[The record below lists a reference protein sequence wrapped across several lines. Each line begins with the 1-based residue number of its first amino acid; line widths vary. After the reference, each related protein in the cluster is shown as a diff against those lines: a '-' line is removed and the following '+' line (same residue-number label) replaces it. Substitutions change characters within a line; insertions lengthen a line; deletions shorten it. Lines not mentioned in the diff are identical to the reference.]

1 VENLTLAQL
10 KGLAQQTHSPSIS
23 IFLPTHQA
31 GPDTQQDP
39 IRFKNLLREAELQL
53 LAGPLGPRAV
63 SGLLRPAQA
72 LLEEADA
79 LFWRHQRE
87 GLAVF
92 IAPDDFHV
100 YHLPF
105 GVEERLIIAPAYYI
119 APLLPMFTANGHYY
133 ILAISQAEVRL
144 FEGTRY
150 GVDQIDL
157 PADTPLSLDEAL
169 PTENLE
175 KQLQFHSAGSPGG
188 ARTSVFTGQGPG
200 DEEQKERIERY
211 LNLVDASLKPVFRD
225 APAPLVLA
233 GVDYLLP
240 IYRKVSD
247 YAQLLPKGI
256 TGGPEL
262 LRPEELQA
270 AAWPLVEPLFRQAL
284 ETVVAQFQQLAS
296 TDQATDDVGAI
307 VAAAFA
313 GRVDKLILA
322 TGVQVWGRFDL
333 ATGQVVHSQ
342 AEQSATADLALLDF
356 AVTQTL
362 EKGGSVYTLAQADMP
377 TAAPAAAVLRY

>member
-1 VENLTLAQL
+1 MENLTLEQL
-10 KGLAQQTHSPSIS
+10 MGLAQQAQHPSLS
-23 IFLPTHQA
+23 IFMPTHRA
-31 GPDTQQDP
+31 GQDTQQDP

-63 SGLLRPAQA
+63 SGLLQPALA
-72 LLEEADA
+72 LLGEGDA
-79 LFWRHQRE
+79 HFWRHQRE

-92 IAPDDFHV
+92 VAPDDFHV

-105 GVEERLIIAPAYYI
+105 AVEERLVIARAYYVK
-119 APLLPMFTANGHYY
+119 PLLPLFTSNGHYY
-133 ILAISQAEVRL
+133 ILALSQDEVRL

-150 GVDQIDL
+150 GVGQIDL
-157 PADTPLSLDEAL
+157 PAGTPASLDEAL
-169 PTENLE
+169 PAESLE
-175 KQLQFHSAGSPGG
+175 KQLQFHSAGAPGG

-211 LNLVDASLKPVFRD
+211 LNLVDAGLQPIFRD

-247 YAQLLPKGI
+247 YPHLLSEGI
-256 TGGPEL
+256 TGSPEH

-270 AAWPLVEPLFRQAL
+270 AAWPLVEPLFRQ
-284 ETVVAQFQQLAS
+284 EVGTVVGQFQQLAG
-296 TDQATDDVGAI
+296 TDKATDDVGAI
-307 VAAAFA
+307 VTAAFS

-322 TGVQVWGRFDL
+322 ADAQVWGQFDFD
-333 ATGQVVHSQ
+333 TGQVVHSQ
-342 AEQSATADLALLDF
+342 AEQSPADDLALVDF
-356 AVTQTL
+356 AAMQTL
-362 EKGGSVYTLAQADMP
+362 QKGGSVYALAQIDMP
-377 TAAPAAAVLRY
+377 SAAPAAAVLRY